1 MFLVTEMGIVQL
13 FQVLSKKGLLPV
25 AADLTE
31 IGSNTEID
39 VDLLGSPLFRNY
51 VIGRIVRREINR
63 PRPQG
68 NVGGDV
74 GGGGESSSSASTLG
88 FRAPVFHFPG
98 QGDVAVGQSSS
109 SAGGQSSSRADPS
122 SFRASLF
129 HFPGQGEADGRGEQ
143 SSNSAGPSS
152 FGAGQGDAGGGGE
165 QSSSSAGPLSL
176 GTSQGDADG
185 GEQSSSSA
193 GPLSLGAGQGDAGGG
208 GEQSSSSAG
217 PLSLGAGQGDADGAG
232 AGVVNYIKS
241 LLGDGNST
249 ITIHIDGARNTE
261 KDYAHA
267 ARKTKYDKNLLEL
280 KTQLAAMERRA
291 GANKRT
297 CQTAMNKIE
306 ALLKQVF
313 TLRPRQP
320 ADGNERIV
328 VTGDSDLLGYRS
340 VERVLRVVPR
350 TGIFAWYD
358 KADVLAKL
366 ELPSSSHLTVLAAI
380 SKNDYG
386 PNIKTL
392 GIITNCKIIKKIA
405 AGPIDSMLD
414 EYVQLAT
421 VKVGHP
427 VDKAMFDSSKRIFFD
442 MQDTMSTSS
451 AEAASNNDFVTQVRE
466 FNRIKGIRATVSR
479 QAQADRP
486 GISFYVRR
494 GSKRNQFRHI
504 FSSKGSILHKTKEVD
519 LSLVRAYHHPPAPSK
534 GPATKR
540 RKRALK
546 KKQKKQKKIPK
557 KTKPKDQPA
566 ERTLQSSTREDHRL
580 RKTFVTKALKV
591 GCIHGNLVRT
601 RTTSGITA
609 AEAKTISTS
618 LLDAVMIIN
627 KIQRFAYEVIA
638 LDIATIVS
646 AAAARAVPPLAA
658 QASSSSASQTTSAP
672 LSRLSNNEQKDLTC
686 KTFWRTTHFTIP
698 WPRFSAQGALDP
710 SPVPHVVQA
719 YNRYQGATG
728 YQPFFRRQ
736 AAQRGQ
742 ELVSNTAG
750 PVFPATVPALAL
762 HAVMAAI
769 KSHYLGSD
777 FGDMECPEGVHP
789 IDFFFQ
795 ANAKDR
801 QCADFPKAKLAP
813 GYVFLSEASLVQILY
828 SNNETKGIISRVMGH
843 ATSKAAGEHVVRTK
857 GWLIRQLFY
866 NTASTKRFDGYH
878 RKVRLQSEGNRGGK
892 FKLRGTI
899 CTNAGFKLHCTQQPG
914 PGGDDDDTEA
924 DAEDSDL
931 FNIENQIEGDFLLE
945 DAFFP
950 GAGGSSQG
958 SSQGSS
964 PSASEDE
971 WGDFGDD
978 DDDDGDDGWGAV
990 ELGGSMSTSAQA
1002 GPSAGPSTAVGQ
1014 GTLVSP
1020 SAVVLGKRRAT
1031 SPPPQTPTAVA
1042 RGKRKATSP
1051 TPQTSGLLPAGPLPL
1066 GPQTRS
1072 AVAAGKRRATSS
1084 APQSTATTAVTATP
1098 FAPGDINWLRSSR
1111 ILQNVGVLYTNPGN
1125 SPNPDLTTVIGIEPG
1140 EVNTMTATR
1149 IGPMSSAT
1157 TSTAEGPS
1165 TSTASAT
1172 ASWHGLDSPLRASV
1186 VVRRSF
1192 LYKPYTMFRG
1202 LLQQRK
1208 AAQGI
1213 DIIESKIPSMTIEG
1227 IHLYLNYFK
1236 NGVQEALFDFY
1247 LSPWYLRKSW
1257 DMRKAQ
1263 LAAYDYAIKAIMG
1276 LAGQQSVNEG
1286 QRRPANGA
1294 DVVFAIGLGS
1304 FNTQTGLPSKH
1315 GELERRFIIRVK
1327 SLGYDVVGIHEYY
1340 TSAKCPRQGC
1350 NAFLEQVKKTR
1361 TKYCRNCQAF
1371 MDRDKVGSENIATI
1385 CRAHIRHQT
1394 RPDKYM
1400 PASNN

>member
-1 MFLVTEMGIVQL
+1 
-13 FQVLSKKGLLPV
+13 
-25 AADLTE
+25 
-31 IGSNTEID
+31 
-39 VDLLGSPLFRNY
+39 
-51 VIGRIVRREINR
+51 
-63 PRPQG
+63 
-68 NVGGDV
+68 
-74 GGGGESSSSASTLG
+74 
-88 FRAPVFHFPG
+88 
-98 QGDVAVGQSSS
+98 
-109 SAGGQSSSRADPS
+109 
-122 SFRASLF
+122 
-129 HFPGQGEADGRGEQ
+129 
-143 SSNSAGPSS
+143 
-152 FGAGQGDAGGGGE
+152 
-165 QSSSSAGPLSL
+165 
-176 GTSQGDADG
+176 
-185 GEQSSSSA
+185 
-193 GPLSLGAGQGDAGGG
+193 
-208 GEQSSSSAG
+208 
-217 PLSLGAGQGDADGAG
+217 
-232 AGVVNYIKS
+232 
-241 LLGDGNST
+241 
-249 ITIHIDGARNTE
+249 
-261 KDYAHA
+261 
-267 ARKTKYDKNLLEL
+267 
-280 KTQLAAMERRA
+280 
-291 GANKRT
+291 
-297 CQTAMNKIE
+297 
-306 ALLKQVF
+306 
-313 TLRPRQP
+313 
-320 ADGNERIV
+320 
-328 VTGDSDLLGYRS
+328 
-340 VERVLRVVPR
+340 
-350 TGIFAWYD
+350 
-358 KADVLAKL
+358 DVLAKL

-627 KIQRFAYEVIA
+627 NIQRFAYEVIA

-672 LSRLSNNEQKDLTC
+672 LSRLSNNEQKDLQDLLEDHAFYHSLATLLC
-686 KTFWRTTHFTIP
+686 TGSLGPQSRYERRLNAPQRTMTT
-698 WPRFSAQGALDP
+698 RSSARGAPPLAP
-710 SPVPHVVQA
+710 LQVPHVVQA

-762 HAVMAAI
+762 HAVMTAI

-789 IDFFFQ
+789 IDLFFQ

-801 QCADFPKAKLAP
+801 QFADFPKAKLAP
-813 GYVFLSEASLVQILY
+813 SYVFLSEASLVQILY

-899 CTNAGFKLHCTQQPG
+899 CTNGLVLNLLAYDETAPRRRRQAPSSTEPQLASSSTAPQQPG

-931 FNIENQIEGDFLLE
+931 FNIENQIEGDLLLE

-1125 SPNPDLTTVIGIEPG
+1125 SPNPNLTT
-1140 EVNTMTATR
+1140 
-1149 IGPMSSAT
+1149 
-1157 TSTAEGPS
+1157 
-1165 TSTASAT
+1165 
-1172 ASWHGLDSPLRASV
+1172 
-1186 VVRRSF
+1186 
-1192 LYKPYTMFRG
+1192 PYTMFRG

-1227 IHLYLNYFK
+1227 IHTYLNYFK

-1263 LAAYDYAIKAIMG
+1263 LAAYDYAIKVIMG